1 MSKSIRESYASATHA
16 SNLDVKARQ
25 KGAADY
31 LIASARTPSRMAYLL
46 ARLQAEWDG
55 AAKKPVMSDADFVLL
70 VMNLK
75 TLGQTIHAAEVWAAR
90 KGLQAPVESARKA
103 VSHWFDSTCRPC
115 EGRGYRLVT
124 AAARPTLGEQCGLCG
139 GSGKART
146 AMKLPWCWTCSAFAR
161 RWTRGRCR
169 NRLPMCKEQIMYSE
183 ITDVSKEAKE
193 ALDLIEDLLSW
204 RPIETAPKNRVLLLY
219 GPDGYHLG
227 ISLRN
232 GCKNLD
238 GLNIHVTH
246 WMRVIAP
253 PLEYG
258 E

>member
-1 MSKSIRESYASATHA
+1 
-16 SNLDVKARQ
+16 
-25 KGAADY
+25 
-31 LIASARTPSRMAYLL
+31 
-46 ARLQAEWDG
+46 
-55 AAKKPVMSDADFVLL
+55 
-70 VMNLK
+70 
-75 TLGQTIHAAEVWAAR
+75 
-90 KGLQAPVESARKA
+90 
-103 VSHWFDSTCRPC
+103 
-115 EGRGYRLVT
+115 
-124 AAARPTLGEQCGLCG
+124 
-139 GSGKART
+139 
-146 AMKLPWCWTCSAFAR
+146 
-161 RWTRGRCR
+161 
-169 NRLPMCKEQIMYSE
+169 MYSE